1 MLKSGATMN
10 YEQTSDIAMMHLLL
24 PWNIL
29 FARKGVPLL
38 GNHDQITL
46 KHTGKHL
53 QKVTNRDRNK

>member
-1 MLKSGATMN
+1 MN
-10 YEQTSDIAMMHLLL
+10 YEQTSGIAIMHLLL

-38 GNHDQITL
+38 GYHDQITL